1 MTGALVILAALIVIG
16 AVLYV
21 TDRLWFKPREERR
34 RAAESEKTDTAA
46 SAPAAE
52 ESPAAEEGEGEC
64 CGMHITCEKDS
75 LSPFTTE
82 AEYYDDE
89 ELDAYRGRGAEEY
102 TPEEEEE
109 FRNVL
114 YTMRPDEIAGWARSL
129 QIRGVTLPAAIR
141 EEVLLIVGEERAR
154 RKTAQG

>member
-34 RAAESEKTDTAA
+34 RAAESERGGDTAA
-46 SAPAAE
+46 AAE
-52 ESPAAEEGEGEC
+52 ETPVTEPGDGEC